1 MCYATTLTKTKK
13 RIEEVIDRTFE
24 VPLEYQPYYHLNGFS
39 HGNLQI
45 IKMDEPEKI
54 YPSMWC
60 LVPSYGM
67 NDIPEFQKK
76 YNTLN
81 ARSESIFK
89 SNTFK
94 SSALEKRCL
103 ILADGFFEPHHENGN
118 STPYFCYQPSD
129 ENDDDGRKLFLFA
142 GLYTELEKDND
153 SYSCTILTT
162 DANDFF
168 AEVHNK
174 KKRMPLVLD
183 SDLYDDWLSTTH
195 NEKTL
200 NDLIKNGFTG
210 TDFDAYPVS
219 NMIYKKGVNSNIA
232 EAIQPIEKNT
242 LF

>member
-1 MCYATTLTKTKK
+1 MCNASALTKTKK
-13 RIEEVIDRTFE
+13 RIEEVLDKTFE
-24 VPLEYQPYYHLNGFS
+24 IPLEYQPYYHLNGFS

-45 IKMDEPEKI
+45 IKMDEKEKI
-54 YPSMWC
+54 YPAMWG
-60 LVPSYGM
+60 LIPAYGL
-67 NDIPEFQKK
+67 NNIPEFQKK

-94 SSALEKRCL
+94 HSLLEKRCL
-103 ILADGFFEPHHENGN
+103 ILADGFFEPHHINGKP
-118 STPYFCYQPSD
+118 TPYFCYQPSD
-129 ENDDDGRKLFLFA
+129 EEGDDGRKLFLFA
-142 GLYTELEKDND
+142 GLYAEIDDD

-162 DANDFF
+162 EANDFF

-183 SDLYDDWLSTTH
+183 SELYTDWLSDSH

-200 NDLIKNGFTG
+200 KDLLNDGFTR
-210 TDFDAYPVS
+210 TKFDAYPVS
-219 NMIYKKGVNSNIA
+219 NMIYQKNIDA
-232 EAIQPIEKNT
+232 NVAKAIQPVEKTT